1 MMKRIK
7 IGADCYIGSLT
18 EQRVVKN
25 CRASASALRTTTP
38 AETETKPD
46 NFQDQ
51 FRHAMCNYQ
60 QCPLKATRVKNQ
72 HDAKTQ
78 KKITKSKQ

>member
-1 MMKRIK
+1 MMKGIK

-38 AETETKPD
+38 AETETKPN
-46 NFQDQ
+46 NFQEQ
-51 FRHAMCNYQ
+51 FRHAMYNNQ
-60 QCPLKATRVKNQ
+60 QCPSS
-72 HDAKTQ
+72 
-78 KKITKSKQ
+78 KSRIKPA

>member
-1 MMKRIK
+1 MMKGIK

-25 CRASASALRTTTP
+25 CRASASALRTTTS

-46 NFQDQ
+46 NFQEQ
-51 FRHAMCNYQ
+51 FRHNVCNNQ
-60 QCPLKATRVKNQ
+60 QCPLKAE
-72 HDAKTQ
+72 
-78 KKITKSKQ
+78 